1 MRWLDIITDSMDMNL
16 SQLQEIVK
24 DKEAWH
30 AAVHEVTK
38 SQTRISDRTTT
49 MEIGQVLLFCKFKD
63 EKTEAQKDK
72 DHIQSKWWKGDLNL
86 GLSPYVVWLTLY
98 P

>member
-1 MRWLDIITDSMDMNL
+1 
-16 SQLQEIVK
+16 
-24 DKEAWH
+24 
-30 AAVHEVTK
+30 
-38 SQTRISDRTTT
+38 

-72 DHIQSKWWKGDLNL
+72 DHIQNNRWKGDLNL

>member
-1 MRWLDIITDSMDMNL
+1 
-16 SQLQEIVK
+16 
-24 DKEAWH
+24 
-30 AAVHEVTK
+30 
-38 SQTRISDRTTT
+38 

-72 DHIQSKWWKGDLNL
+72 DHIQSNRWKGDLNL